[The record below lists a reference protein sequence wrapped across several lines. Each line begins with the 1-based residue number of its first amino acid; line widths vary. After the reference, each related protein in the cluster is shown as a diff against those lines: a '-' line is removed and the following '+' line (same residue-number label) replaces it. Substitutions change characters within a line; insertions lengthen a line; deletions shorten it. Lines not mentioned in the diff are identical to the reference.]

1 MHKYK
6 YEKYYFINVFDTN
19 LIKYQDKHTNIIYR
33 NYKSEIDVKKV
44 LILKDFCKK
53 KGLKFYLS
61 NNVKLALK
69 LNLDGVYI
77 PSFNKD
83 FSHLSYNL
91 KKKFKLL
98 GSAHSIKEIR
108 IKEKQGIKSIF
119 LSSIFKKNQNY
130 LGIYKFKLMKNYT
143 RSKIIALGGINN
155 ENLKTLKLINVSG
168 FSGITFFKKKGPLKK
183 GPLNILDS
191 N

>member
-61 NNVKLALK
+61 NNIKLALK

-91 KKKFKLL
+91 KKKFRLL

-168 FSGITFFKKKGPLKK
+168 FSGITFFQKKGPLKK

>member
-6 YEKYYFINVFDTN
+6 YEKYYFINVYDTN
-19 LIKYQDKHTNIIYR
+19 LIKYQDKDTNIIYR
-33 NYKSEIDVKKV
+33 NYKTEIDIEKI

-53 KGLKFYLS
+53 KGCKFYLS
-61 NNVKLALK
+61 NNIKLALK
-69 LNLDGVYI
+69 LNLDGAYI

-98 GSAHSIKEIR
+98 GSAHSIKEIKV
-108 IKEKQGIKSIF
+108 KEKQGIKSIF

-130 LGIYKFKLMKNYT
+130 LGMNKFRLIEKCTNT
-143 RSKIIALGGINN
+143 KIIALGGIDSK
-155 ENLKTLKLINVSG
+155 NLKTLKMTNVSG
-168 FSGITFFKKKGPLKK
+168 YSGITIFKKKAPKK
-183 GPLNILDS
+183 GAS
-191 N
+191 

>member
-19 LIKYQDKHTNIIYR
+19 LIKYQDKDTNIIYR
-33 NYKSEIDVKKV
+33 NYKTEIDVKKI

-53 KGLKFYLS
+53 KGCKFYLS
-61 NNVKLALK
+61 NNIKLALK

-77 PSFNKD
+77 PSFNKN

-108 IKEKQGIKSIF
+108 VKEKQGMKSIF
-119 LSSIFKKNQNY
+119 LSSIFKKNRNY
-130 LGIYKFKLMKNYT
+130 LGMNKFRLIEKCTNT
-143 RSKIIALGGINN
+143 KIIALGGIDSK
-155 ENLKTLKLINVSG
+155 NLKTLKMTNVSG
-168 FSGITFFKKKGPLKK
+168 YSGISFFKKKGPLKK

-191 N
+191 K

>member
-6 YEKYYFINVFDTN
+6 YEKYYFINAFDTN
-19 LIKYQDKHTNIIYR
+19 LIKYQDKDTNIIYR
-33 NYKSEIDVKKV
+33 NYRTEIDIEKI

-53 KGLKFYLS
+53 KGCKFYLS
-61 NNVKLALK
+61 NNIKLALK
-69 LNLDGVYI
+69 LNLDGAYI

-108 IKEKQGIKSIF
+108 VKEKQGMKSIF
-119 LSSIFKKNQNY
+119 LSSIFKKNRNY
-130 LGIYKFKLMKNYT
+130 LGMNKFRLIEKYT
-143 RSKIIALGGINN
+143 NTKIIALGGIDSK
-155 ENLKTLKLINVSG
+155 NLKTLKMTNVSG
-168 FSGITFFKKKGPLKK
+168 YSGISFFKKKGPLKK

-191 N
+191 K